1 MLLLQ
6 KIENLMMQYSD
17 TRYAVAKFV
26 LHEKY
31 SLYKYTINDVAAQTY
46 TSKSTVVRFAKLLGY
61 DGWKEFMKDFIEEIK
76 YQEMHQD
83 DVDVNYP
90 FSENDSSTIIIER
103 IKKLQI
109 ESIEDTADLL
119 DEAIL
124 EKATSYLIEARHIHI
139 FGCNQNMFLGE
150 LFRRKMISI
159 GKSVDIVR
167 LDEAGTISH
176 SLGKEDCAIIISY
189 SGNNE
194 NINPMLHVRSLI
206 ENRVHIIGITSA
218 GDNYLRQKLD
228 CVLTMSTK
236 ERLYSKIASY
246 ATEESIQFLLNVLFS
261 NYYAKD
267 YRKNN
272 LFKIENSRKLEQARI
287 ATIKEMREN

>member
-1 MLLLQ
+1 MFLFQ

-17 TRYAVAKFV
+17 ARYAVAKFV

-31 SLYKYTINDVAAQTY
+31 SLYKYTINDVASQTY
-46 TSKSTVVRFAKLLGY
+46 TSKSTVVRFAKTLGY

-76 YQEMHQD
+76 YQETHQD
-83 DVDVNYP
+83 DVDANYP
-90 FSENDSSTIIIER
+90 FSENDSSTKIIEK

-119 DEAIL
+119 DETML
-124 EKATSYLIEARHIHI
+124 ERATSYLLEAKHILI
-139 FGCNQNMFLGE
+139 FGSNQNMFLGE
-150 LFRRKMISI
+150 LFRRKMITI
-159 GKSVDIVR
+159 GKQVDIVR
-167 LDEAGTISH
+167 LDEAGTIAH
-176 SLGKEDCAIIISY
+176 SLGNKDCAIIISY

-194 NINPMLHVRSLI
+194 KIYPMLQVPSLMENKVR
-206 ENRVHIIGITSA
+206 IIGITNA

-267 YRKNN
+267 YQQNN
-272 LFKIENSRKLEQARI
+272 LYKIQNSKKLEKARI
-287 ATIKEMREN
+287 ATLNEMRES

>member
-1 MLLLQ
+1 MFLFHR
-6 KIENLMMQYSD
+6 IEILMMHYSD
-17 TRYAVAKFV
+17 ARYAVAKFV
-26 LHEKY
+26 LQEKD

-46 TSKSTVVRFAKLLGY
+46 TSKSTVVRFAKTLGY

-83 DVDVNYP
+83 DVDANYP
-90 FSENDSSTIIIER
+90 FNENDSSTQIIDN

-119 DEAIL
+119 DEAML
-124 EKATSYLIEARHIHI
+124 EKATSYLMDSKHILI
-139 FGCNQNMFLGE
+139 FGCGQNIFLGE
-150 LFRRKMISI
+150 LFRRKMILI
-159 GKSVDIVR
+159 GKHVDIVSS
-167 LDEAGTISH
+167 DEAGTISH
-176 SLGKEDCAIIISY
+176 ALGNEDCAIIISY

-194 NINPMLHVRSLI
+194 TLNPMLHVKTLL
-206 ENRVHIIGITSA
+206 ENKVHIVGITNA

-236 ERLYSKIASY
+236 ERLYSKIANY
-246 ATEESIQFLLNVLFS
+246 ATEESIQFLLNVLYS

-267 YRKNN
+267 YQNN
-272 LFKIENSRKLEQARI
+272 NSFKVGNAKKLEQARI
-287 ATIKEMREN
+287 ATIKEMREY